1 MTIKLKGTVGGSV
14 SFVAPSN
21 TSPSGTAVSL
31 TLPTS
36 AGSNGQY
43 LQTNG
48 SGTLSWQTIADTA
61 VSVAVLVDEK
71 TQNTAGGTFT
81 AGDWRTRD
89 LNTEVSDP
97 DGIVTI
103 SSNQFTLGAGTYL
116 ISWEC
121 PAYRVEHHQSRL
133 YDVTGTAEVEVGM
146 SQYARNDRVVENIS
160 PGSVVVAPT
169 ANNTYEIQHQG
180 ALTFATEGFGRAPN
194 FGPEHY
200 TRVTIYKIA

>member
-48 SGTLSWQTIADTA
+48 SGTLSWQTIDDTA
-61 VSVAVLVDEK
+61 ISVAVLVDEK
-71 TQNTAGGTFT
+71 TQNTSGGTFT

-97 DGIVTI
+97 DGIATI

-116 ISWEC
+116 IHWDC
-121 PAYRVEHHQSRL
+121 PAYACGRHQSRL
-133 YDVTGTAEVEVGM
+133 FDDTGSAVVEVGL
-146 SQYARNDRVVENIS
+146 SQFASSGNT
-160 PGSVVVAPT
+160 VANSSSGTVLVTPT
-169 ANNTYEIQHQG
+169 ANNTYEIQHR
-180 ALTFATEGFGRAPN
+180 ADSTSTTFGFGVEGN
-194 FGPEHY
+194 YGPEHY
-200 TRVTIYKIA
+200 TRVTIWKVA

>member
-1 MTIKLKGTVGGSV
+1 
-14 SFVAPSN
+14 
-21 TSPSGTAVSL
+21 
-31 TLPTS
+31 LPTS

-71 TQNTAGGTFT
+71 AANTTSGTFT
-81 AGDWRTRD
+81 SGAWRTRD

-97 DGIVTI
+97 DGIATI

-116 ISWEC
+116 ICWEC

-133 YDVTGTAEVEVGM
+133 YDVTGSAEVEVGM
-146 SQYARNDRVVENIS
+146 TQYARNDRIVQNIS
-160 PGSVVVAPT
+160 PGSAIVAPT
-169 ANNTYEIQHQG
+169 ANNTYEIQHRG
-180 ALTFATEGFGRAPN
+180 ALTFATEGFGRDAN

-200 TRVTIYKIA
+200 TRVTIWKVA